1 MNLRKAVIT
10 AAGIHQRALPLQ
22 TFVDRD
28 GVEKTALQIII
39 EEAISAGAEEVC
51 LIIAPGDRDPYRQAA
66 GRHASRLHF
75 VEQISPRGYGHALSL
90 AREFTGAESFL
101 HLISDHLYISK
112 TAMRCAHQVVERAR
126 VENCAVSAV
135 QATREH
141 MLPFYGTVGA
151 RRVARQT
158 DLYEIE
164 NVLEKPTPS
173 EAEQKLI
180 VPGLRAG
187 YYLCFFGIH
196 VLTPAVMTMLQESLE
211 PPSPFPLPPGGEGRV
226 RGAPPQG
233 ASLTSVLARLCTQE
247 RYLALEVQGIR
258 HNLDVKYGLLLAQ
271 LALALDGADRENV
284 LASLVELLATLA
296 RSGETKR

>member
-28 GVEKTALQIII
+28 GVDKTALQIII
-39 EEAISAGAEEVC
+39 EEAISAGVEEVC
-51 LIIAPGDRDPYRQAA
+51 LIIAPGDRDAYRQAA

-90 AREFTGAESFL
+90 AREFTGADAFL

-112 TAMRCAHQVVERAR
+112 TAMRCAHQVVERAHA
-126 VENCAVSAV
+126 ENCAVSAV

-196 VLTPAVMTMLQESLE
+196 VLTPAVMTMLQESLVPE
-211 PPSPFPLPPGGEGRV
+211 
-226 RGAPPQG
+226 APPQG
-233 ASLTSVLARLCTQE
+233 VSLTSVLARLCTQE
-247 RYLALEVQGIR
+247 RYLALEVQGMR

-284 LASLVELLATLA
+284 LASLVELLAT
-296 RSGETKR
+296 RSRGGETKR